1 MAHADTPEQVPTD
14 DGTAATLPIS
24 PLTTGPK
31 IVRLDSSL
39 PPPEA
44 LHVDPRSHQR
54 YARTRKLGEGGMGE
68 VHLCRDAWLGRD
80 VAMKVMLTAG
90 GRDATGRFLREARV
104 QGQLEHPGIVPVYD
118 IAAGATGA
126 PYFTMKRIQGH
137 TLREVL
143 DGLVRGDTTILA
155 SFNRRRVLS
164 ALEQV
169 CQAVAF
175 AHARG
180 VIHRDLKPENV
191 MLGEFGEIYVLD
203 WGIARLAGASP
214 EERAS
219 KSEPEDEPPLALS
232 VAATAAGVLVG
243 TPGYMS
249 PEQARGEIDAIDARS
264 DVYALGCI
272 LFELL
277 ASQPIHR
284 GSSFAMIAS
293 AIACDGEA
301 PSSRAPRADIAP
313 ELDAIAVKATRLDP
327 ASRFADA
334 REMAAEL
341 ERYLDGER
349 DDARRKLL
357 ATKHL
362 EIAQRSLEL
371 AASGGNGA
379 EEERTTGMRALG
391 RALALDPTNESAM
404 QLVTRVVLA
413 SPKEVPPAAEAAL
426 RDVAL
431 RDRASGAKG
440 NAVAYLLWAIF
451 LPPLFLSGVESWAL
465 MAMVVGAVTM
475 VITYAAWMATT
486 GNVEPRF
493 MRLSIVANFVA
504 ISSLGAIFGPLF
516 LVPGAATQIAAAF
529 VVSLRA
535 NTLTRRFLILA
546 GTSAVLIPLLA
557 EWLGYLPPSYRFENG
572 ELHLL
577 PRLINFIEV
586 PTTVLLVV
594 LAVMQVLSTT
604 LTIGLA
610 MDKLMDAERQN
621 FLRAY
626 RLRQL
631 LPG

>member
-1 MAHADTPEQVPTD
+1 MAHETPGGGATD
-14 DGTAATLPIS
+14 DGTAATMPMPS
-24 PLTTGPK
+24 PATGPK

-39 PPPEA
+39 PPPEN
-44 LHVDPRSHQR
+44 QR

-68 VHLCRDAWLGRD
+68 VHLCRDGWLGRD
-80 VAMKVMLTAG
+80 VAMKVMLG
-90 GRDATGRFLREARV
+90 GDGGGEATGRFLREARV

-118 IAAGATGA
+118 LAIGPTGA
-126 PYFTMKRIQGH
+126 PYFTMKRVQGH

-143 DGLVRGDTTILA
+143 DGLVSNDRSTVV
-155 SFNRRRVLS
+155 SFTRRRLLA

-203 WGIARLAGASP
+203 WGIARM
-214 EERAS
+214 
-219 KSEPEDEPPLALS
+219 
-232 VAATAAGVLVG
+232 AGVAETKDDTPLDAAVQATVAGMLVG

-249 PEQARGEIDAIDARS
+249 PEQARGEIDEIDARS
-264 DVYALGCI
+264 DVYALGCM

-277 ASQPIHR
+277 ALEPLHR
-284 GSSFAMIAS
+284 GNAITRITS
-293 AIACDGEA
+293 AIAEDGEA
-301 PSSRAPRADIAP
+301 PSARAPGADIP
-313 ELDAIAVKATRLDP
+313 VELDAIALKATRLDP
-327 ASRFADA
+327 ALRFADA
-334 REMAAEL
+334 REVASAI

-349 DDARRKLL
+349 DDTRRKEL
-357 ATKHL
+357 ASEHL
-362 EIAQRSLEL
+362 EIARKALEV
-371 AASGGNGA
+371 AAGGGAGA
-379 EEERTTGMRALG
+379 EENRASGMRSLG
-391 RALALDPTNESAM
+391 RALALDPTNETAM

-426 RDVAL
+426 REVEL
-431 RDRASGAKG
+431 RDRAAGAKG
-440 NAVAYLLWAIF
+440 NAIAYLAWAIF
-451 LPPLFLSGVESWAL
+451 LPPLFLSGVQSWAL
-465 MAMVVGAVTM
+465 MATVVGAVVM
-475 VITYAAWMATT
+475 VIAYAAWMGTT

-493 MRLSIVANFVA
+493 MRLSIAANFVA
-504 ISSLGAIFGPLF
+504 ISTLGAIFGPLF

-535 NTLTRRFLILA
+535 NRLTRRFLIVA
-546 GTSAVLIPLLA
+546 GIGAVLVPLGA
-557 EWLGYLPPSYRFENG
+557 EWAGFLPPSYRFDSG

-577 PRLINFIEV
+577 PRLINFVEL
-586 PTTVLLVV
+586 PTTVLLVI

-604 LTIGLA
+604 FTIGLA
-610 MDKLMDAERQN
+610 VEKLMDAERQN

-631 LPG
+631 LPH